1 VCEEFQSRKARFT
14 TEYRR
19 QFGSRGG
26 IRYPEDLRAVPVFS
40 DWLHDAVAHAT
51 ETSNKPSNDVI
62 EASKLPDIRAT
73 SYRTMRANVMHLR
86 IRTAEEEKITCD
98 SAVVAA
104 VWKRSRSTDAHPS
117 GTLDKMEYVGWLE
130 EILELNYRTYCV
142 LLYSWVSA
150 KVDDVNSKVHRDR
163 YGFALANMESANS
176 ESGPH
181 TFAFPTQ
188 C

>member
-1 VCEEFQSRKARFT
+1 
-14 TEYRR
+14 
-19 QFGSRGG
+19 
-26 IRYPEDLRAVPVFS
+26 
-40 DWLHDAVAHAT
+40 
-51 ETSNKPSNDVI
+51 
-62 EASKLPDIRAT
+62 
-73 SYRTMRANVMHLR
+73 
-86 IRTAEEEKITCD
+86 
-98 SAVVAA
+98 

>member
-1 VCEEFQSRKARFT
+1 
-14 TEYRR
+14 
-19 QFGSRGG
+19 
-26 IRYPEDLRAVPVFS
+26 
-40 DWLHDAVAHAT
+40 
-51 ETSNKPSNDVI
+51 
-62 EASKLPDIRAT
+62 
-73 SYRTMRANVMHLR
+73 
-86 IRTAEEEKITCD
+86 
-98 SAVVAA
+98 
-104 VWKRSRSTDAHPS
+104 
-117 GTLDKMEYVGWLE
+117 MEYVGWLE

-188 C
+188 CWQVFFSNDKKFTEVHGGDWKVVCGTDIRGRQGDWHNQRPDVEILEPGRDLDFPGLQLRF